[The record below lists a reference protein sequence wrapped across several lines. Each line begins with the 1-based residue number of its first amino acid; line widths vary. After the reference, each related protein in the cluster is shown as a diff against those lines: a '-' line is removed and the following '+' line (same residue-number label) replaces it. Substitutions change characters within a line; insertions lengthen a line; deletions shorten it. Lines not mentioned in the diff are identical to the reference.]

1 MTDSRVGTYGCAV
14 LGLYTITK
22 VQLLASLGASHWSIG
37 SLSHGA
43 GPAMIVAHSLARVTA
58 PYLIRHFDY
67 VDDEQGPKSSF
78 YAFMVQAKFLVNWQR
93 ATFAV
98 AFGGVVAALWYNP
111 WVALVLM
118 TVVLAFATAAG
129 RFGNRVLGGVMGDFL
144 GATICLSELL
154 ILAFLLIV
162 QTQQHNVF
170 WAQSWS
176 HLYSEFSS
184 LDYATFQSRLFSTV
198 HAFGQDGALLRFLL
212 FLVFRK
218 ACITY
223 ANRHTSPNDES
234 AVSCTLSQG
243 SDSGEATTSNGE
255 PSLNT
260 PKTNAGHV
268 LALSTSTF
276 RERFNAVQAYLN
288 VLAKPVGSLGTLEV
302 WAARLAALQRTLKPN
317 ADKVACLIFAG
328 DHGVAAAPD
337 AGGEGCSAYPQA
349 VTQSVLVGLH
359 RGVAGASVLANANNV
374 TLRVVDVGV
383 ILGNDNPFRDSKY
396 VSSSSQKL
404 IKGTRNFCMEPAMS
418 AEECERCIA
427 IGRNS
432 LIEFVEQT
440 GCRVVVLGEVGI
452 GNTTSA
458 SALVAA
464 LTGKLTTEV
473 CGAGAYAT
481 RDVSEA
487 VIVKKISIVE
497 KALVKHFGSD
507 EKKQT
512 KLQVADVLAK
522 LGGAEIAAMV
532 GALLE
537 ASSRDIAVL
546 VDGFIATVATLL
558 AVAISPNVCHVLFF
572 ASQSAEPGQRAAIE
586 GIREIADANKIP
598 MDEYPVLAMNLRM
611 GEATGALLAVPILR
625 CSATVLTDMATI
637 EDILS

>member
-1 MTDSRVGTYGCAV
+1 M
-14 LGLYTITK
+14 
-22 VQLLASLGASHWSIG
+22 
-37 SLSHGA
+37 
-43 GPAMIVAHSLARVTA
+43 
-58 PYLIRHFDY
+58 
-67 VDDEQGPKSSF
+67 
-78 YAFMVQAKFLVNWQR
+78 
-93 ATFAV
+93 
-98 AFGGVVAALWYNP
+98 
-111 WVALVLM
+111 
-118 TVVLAFATAAG
+118 
-129 RFGNRVLGGVMGDFL
+129 
-144 GATICLSELL
+144 
-154 ILAFLLIV
+154 
-162 QTQQHNVF
+162 
-170 WAQSWS
+170 
-176 HLYSEFSS
+176 
-184 LDYATFQSRLFSTV
+184 
-198 HAFGQDGALLRFLL
+198 
-212 FLVFRK
+212 
-218 ACITY
+218 
-223 ANRHTSPNDES
+223 
-234 AVSCTLSQG
+234 
-243 SDSGEATTSNGE
+243 
-255 PSLNT
+255 
-260 PKTNAGHV
+260 
-268 LALSTSTF
+268 
-276 RERFNAVQAYLN
+276 QAYLN

-383 ILGNDNPFRDSKY
+383 ILGNANPFRDSKY
-396 VSSSSQKL
+396 VISSSQKL

-464 LTGKLTTEV
+464 LTGKLTKEV